1 MCAIQRNQPP
11 EQEQNQQRP
20 QPQYHFRWEVF
31 VGIPVLVLALLWLLN
46 GIAPSFEFEN
56 LMDTLDVVSGDR
68 YVRLACLGVLLIA
81 TILAIKAFGNN
92 RD

>member
-20 QPQYHFRWEVF
+20 QPEYHFRWEVF
-31 VGIPVLVLALLWLLN
+31 VGIPVLALALLWLLN
-46 GIAPSFEFEN
+46 VAPSFEFEDLIDALN
-56 LMDTLDVVSGDR
+56 VVGRDK
-68 YVRLACLGVLLIA
+68 YVRLACLGVLLLA
-81 TILAIKAFGNN
+81 TVLAIKAFGNN